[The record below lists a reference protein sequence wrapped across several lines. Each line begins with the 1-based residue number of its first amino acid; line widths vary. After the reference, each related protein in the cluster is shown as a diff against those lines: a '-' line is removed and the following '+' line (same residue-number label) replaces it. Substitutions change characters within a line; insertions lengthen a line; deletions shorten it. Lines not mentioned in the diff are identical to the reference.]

1 MYMPAPHILHPGGA
15 LKLLCLI
22 LTLNTV
28 GQVLTASLA
37 FPRMWLK
44 MKFAVSFWLTDL
56 DLCSLAVCRCS
67 LLPLRV
73 HTGSWPQWEG
83 CVWVSVWHA
92 GVACGLVRGIHWQGI
107 PRHSWADFLME
118 STTHLVES
126 MSHNAPLSVLS
137 ATVLASSHSLV
148 LKLSTQYSA
157 WGEREMGFF
166 GSSLH
171 S

>member
-56 DLCSLAVCRCS
+56 DLWSLAVCRCS

-73 HTGSWPQWEG
+73 HTGSWPQWER

-107 PRHSWADFLME
+107 PRHSWADFQME

-126 MSHNAPLSVLS
+126 MSHNAPLECPVCYCLS
-137 ATVLASSHSLV
+137 FFSFPSPEA
-148 LKLSTQYSA
+148 QYSILCMG
-157 WGEREMGFF
+157 WERNGLLWQQFT
-166 GSSLH
+166 
-171 S
+171 